1 MKKVIKILLERW
13 YLVVLVAAC
22 IIAQCY
28 LQLMLPEY
36 MGNIQNAMPNSSFTE
51 AEKQAAINEIWIQGG
66 YMLLI
71 SVAVVIL
78 AITQGYFTS
87 FLGAYVGKK
96 MRGEV
101 FHKVNRLSLT
111 NYNKFGT
118 ATLITRTTNDIEQ
131 VKNLVFMTIRTLV
144 MSPTYMIIALIK
156 ILNSESR
163 LAIVLAICIPLI
175 LVVMGILMFYTTPI
189 FKRMQEKTDNVTVVL
204 RENLT
209 GIRVIRA
216 YNQQDTE
223 NNKFDKANTDMTNII
238 IKIGRIMSV
247 ANPTISIVFNLCY
260 VGIYALGFYL
270 LEGVNVV
277 TNADAISKTITNVA
291 VTSQY
296 SMQIMMSFMMF
307 AMLFIMIP
315 QGSASSKRINEV
327 LNIQNK
333 IQDVEETPE
342 IIQKVKDT
350 KEKGVI
356 EFRDVSFAY
365 PDAKVPCIEHINFKT
380 KPGTTT
386 AIVGSTGSGKSSII
400 NLIPRFYD
408 ATSGDILVD
417 GINVKE
423 MPLRILRD
431 KIGFVPQTA
440 VLFKGTIKENIL
452 FGNNN
457 ANEDDVNS
465 ALSVAQTEHFISKLP
480 DGLNSY
486 VAQGGKNFSGG
497 QKQRLCIARALVKK
511 PEIYVFDDSFSALD
525 FKTDAKLRSA
535 LRTYTKDSSIIVVA
549 QRVSSI
555 LEADNIIV
563 LNEGKCVGQG
573 THKELLKTCKVYQD
587 IVKSQLDPDEV
598 EKTIQMAQSAVLE
611 GGK

>member
-1 MKKVIKILLERW
+1 MKKVIKILGERW
-13 YLVVLVAAC
+13 YLVLIVAVC
-22 IIAQCY
+22 IFAQCY

-36 MGNIQNAMPNSSFTE
+36 MGNIQNGMPQSTFNE
-51 AEKQAAINEIWIQGG
+51 IQKQEAINNIWIQGG
-66 YMLLI
+66 YMVLI
-71 SVAVVIL
+71 SFAIIILAVV
-78 AITQGYFTS
+78 QGYFNS
-87 FLGAYVGKK
+87 FLGAYVGQR
-96 MRGEV
+96 MRGEM
-101 FHKVNRLSLT
+101 FHKINRLSLT

-131 VKNLVFMTIRTLV
+131 VKNLVFMTVRTLI

-156 ILNSESR
+156 ILQGESR

-175 LVVMGILMFYTTPI
+175 IVIMAILMIIASPI
-189 FKRMQEKTDNVTVVL
+189 FKQIQEKTDNVTVVL

-216 YNQQDTE
+216 YNQQKTE
-223 NNKFDKANTDMTNII
+223 YKKFDKANTDMTKII
-238 IKIGRIMSV
+238 VKVGRTMSV
-247 ANPTISIVFNLCY
+247 ANPTISIIFNLCY
-260 VGIYALGFYL
+260 VAIYALGFYL
-270 LEGVNVV
+270 LQGVNVV
-277 TNADAISKTITNVA
+277 NNTNAIMGTITNVA
-291 VTSQY
+291 VAAQY

-315 QGSASSKRINEV
+315 QGSASAKRINEV
-327 LNIQNK
+327 LNMKNV
-333 IQDVEETPE
+333 IQDVAETPE
-342 IIQKVKDT
+342 LLEKIKNT

-356 EFRDVSFAY
+356 EFKDVSFTY
-365 PDAKVPCIEHINFKT
+365 PDAKLPCIENISFKT

-386 AIVGSTGSGKSSII
+386 AIIGSTGSGKSSII

-408 ATSGDILVD
+408 ATSGAILVD
-417 GINVKE
+417 GIDVKE
-423 MPLRILRD
+423 IPLHVLRD

-452 FGNNN
+452 FGNSN
-457 ANEDDVNS
+457 ANEDDIND
-465 ALSVAQTEHFISKLP
+465 ALAVAQTGHFISQLP

-497 QKQRLCIARALVKK
+497 QKQRLCIARALVRK
-511 PEIYVFDDSFSALD
+511 PELYVFDDSFSALD
-525 FKTDAKLRSA
+525 FKTDAKLRAA
-535 LRTYTKDSSIIVVA
+535 LKPYTKDSSIIIVA

-555 LEADNIIV
+555 LSADNIIV
-563 LNEGKCVGQG
+563 INDGKCVGQG
-573 THKELLKTCKVYQD
+573 THKELLKTNKIYQD

-598 EKTIQMAQSAVLE
+598 EKTIKMAQTAVLE

>member
-1 MKKVIKILLERW
+1 MKRVIKILSERW
-13 YLVVLVAAC
+13 YLVLLVAIC
-22 IIAQCY
+22 IFAQCY

-36 MGNIQNAMPNSSFTE
+36 MGNIQNAMPQAGFTD
-51 AEKQAAINEIWIQGG
+51 AQKQDAISNILIQGG
-66 YMLLI
+66 YMVLI
-71 SVAVVIL
+71 SFAVVVL
-78 AITQGYFTS
+78 AIIQGYFNS
-87 FLGAYVGKK
+87 FLGAYVGKR
-96 MRGEV
+96 MRYEM
-101 FHKVNRLSLT
+101 FHKINRLSLT

-333 IQDVEETPE
+333 IQDVEETP
-342 IIQKVKDT
+342 
-350 KEKGVI
+350 
-356 EFRDVSFAY
+356 
-365 PDAKVPCIEHINFKT
+365 
-380 KPGTTT
+380 
-386 AIVGSTGSGKSSII
+386 
-400 NLIPRFYD
+400 
-408 ATSGDILVD
+408 
-417 GINVKE
+417 
-423 MPLRILRD
+423 
-431 KIGFVPQTA
+431 
-440 VLFKGTIKENIL
+440 
-452 FGNNN
+452 
-457 ANEDDVNS
+457 
-465 ALSVAQTEHFISKLP
+465 
-480 DGLNSY
+480 
-486 VAQGGKNFSGG
+486 
-497 QKQRLCIARALVKK
+497 
-511 PEIYVFDDSFSALD
+511 
-525 FKTDAKLRSA
+525 
-535 LRTYTKDSSIIVVA
+535 
-549 QRVSSI
+549 
-555 LEADNIIV
+555 
-563 LNEGKCVGQG
+563 
-573 THKELLKTCKVYQD
+573 
-587 IVKSQLDPDEV
+587 
-598 EKTIQMAQSAVLE
+598 
-611 GGK
+611 